1 MWGYLFKSTAPEA
14 DSKFASIC
22 PSKNWVTVQLSQ
34 IAIEKF
40 LAQLMASKM
49 NKRLKEGT
57 YKGKESNAIC
67 HFFGYQT
74 LGYLLKDGAHIRTLI
89 IHLQLLLICQQ
100 LFLIWMGTGSIF
112 LHRKC

>member
-57 YKGKESNAIC
+57 YKGKEFNAIC
-67 HFFGYQT
+67 HFFG
-74 LGYLLKDGAHIRTLI
+74 GFLI
-89 IHLQLLLICQQ
+89 NILQLKKI
-100 LFLIWMGTGSIF
+100 IF
-112 LHRKC
+112 KIP